1 MSRSAP
7 LPSFSLDRLHAVLA
21 ESNAAHGSEA
31 IMRRLVDAGC
41 DGLPLPG
48 SGETLTRWQALAA
61 VAAVDLSLAK
71 RFEGHT
77 DALAI
82 LAELA
87 APAPAPPGSIWGVWC
102 AESARQRLVLTPDA
116 AGRVVLN
123 GIKTWCSGAAGASHA
138 VVSGWTPAGA
148 PWLATV
154 ALAQPGVTRL
164 PDTWLAPAMRDS
176 ATLDV
181 SFRDAL
187 GTALGAPGAYVN
199 RPGFLHGGA
208 GVAACWYGGLTRI
221 FQRLRAGAS
230 DGRAD
235 PFRLAHLGAADVALS
250 QARGALHAAAA
261 AIDANPRD
269 GCALATAR
277 ARLAV
282 ETAAEDIVG
291 RAARALGAGPLCK
304 DPALAQVMA
313 DLPLYIRQ
321 SHAERDQAS
330 HGAQVLAAQE
340 STWTL

>member
-1 MSRSAP
+1 MSRIAP
-7 LPSFSLDRLHAVLA
+7 SSSFSLDRLRAVLA
-21 ESNAAHGSEA
+21 ESDAALGSEA

-48 SGETLTRWQALAA
+48 GGDTLTRWRALAA

-87 APAPAPPGSIWGVWC
+87 SPEPAAPGSLWGVWC
-102 AESARQRLVLTPDA
+102 AESAQQRLVLTPDA
-116 AGRVVLN
+116 DGRVVLN
-123 GIKTWCSGAAGASHA
+123 GVKTWCSGAAGSSHA
-138 VVSGWTPAGA
+138 VVSGWTRAGA

-176 ATLDV
+176 ATVDV
-181 SFRDAL
+181 SFQGAL

-208 GVAACWYGGLTRI
+208 GVAACWYGGLARV
-221 FQRLRAGAS
+221 FQRLRASAS
-230 DGRAD
+230 EGRTD
-235 PFRLAHLGAADVALS
+235 PFRLAHLGAADVALCH
-250 QARGALHAAAA
+250 ARWALRAAAA
-261 AIDANPRD
+261 AIDADPRD

-282 ETAAEDIVG
+282 ETAAEDIVA

-330 HGAQVLAAQE
+330 HGAEVIAAGE
-340 STWTL
+340 STWML